1 MITIQNKG
9 KWHSFCISI
18 VVVNIEEI
26 NRKHYIDQEM
36 LYRVSYGLASKL
48 LSFENGVIFLEL
60 EVRNK
65 WEKSLNAA
73 AYEIAQCWKN
83 KHKELGGAV
92 ACKIF
97 VINSKKYSYKRT
109 LLHLGVHPGYD
120 CKKGMIFST
129 SPTAK

>member
-1 MITIQNKG
+1 MI
-9 KWHSFCISI
+9 
-18 VVVNIEEI
+18 NIEEI
-26 NRKHYIDQEM
+26 NRKHYIHQEM
-36 LYRVSYGLASKL
+36 VYRVSHGLASKL
-48 LSFENGVIFLEL
+48 LSFENGVIFIEL

-73 AYEIAQCWKN
+73 AYDIAQCWKN
-83 KHKELGGAV
+83 KHKELEGAV
-92 ACKIF
+92 ACKIY
-97 VINSKKYSYKRT
+97 VINSRKYTYKRS

>member
-1 MITIQNKG
+1 
-9 KWHSFCISI
+9 
-18 VVVNIEEI
+18 VVNIEEI
-26 NRKHYIDQEM
+26 NRKHYIHQEM

-73 AYEIAQCWKN
+73 AYEIAQCWKK
-83 KHKELGGAV
+83 KHKELESAV
-92 ACKIF
+92 ACKIY
-97 VINSKKYSYKRT
+97 VINSKKYSYKRS

-120 CKKGMIFST
+120 CKKGMIFNT
-129 SPTAK
+129 SPTTK